1 MIGSKNLVIQFLHL
15 LRYHIYSS
23 HLVMLRQQSGNTQS
37 HVARS
42 GHGNFNVLKSI
53 HIVENNK
60 LESAHYQ

>member
-1 MIGSKNLVIQFLHL
+1 MIGSKNLVIKFLHL
-15 LRYHIYSS
+15 FRYHICSS
-23 HLVMLRQQSGNTQS
+23 HLVMLCQQSGNTQS

-42 GHGNFNVLKSI
+42 GHSNFNVLKSI

>member
-23 HLVMLRQQSGNTQS
+23 HLVMLCLQSGNTQS

-42 GHGNFNVLKSI
+42 GHGTLMFLKVFILLIIIS
-53 HIVENNK
+53 
-60 LESAHYQ
+60 